1 MKPMRIGTIVALL
14 LCGAAATAQ
23 AAPTAGEEQRLRD
36 AAAVLNSMHGTDTGI
51 PQNVWNKA
59 ACVIVVPSLKKAA
72 FGFGG
77 EYGKGVMTCRRGI
90 ENGAQENEWS
100 APSFVRLEKG
110 SWGFQIGAEETD
122 LVLLVMNRKG
132 MDKLLQDKVSLGAG
146 ASVAAGPVGRSAAAA
161 TDAQMSAEILS
172 YSRSHGLFAGIDIS
186 GGVLGPDTEAN
197 ANLYGHEVSAKAI
210 LADATVAT
218 PPVAQPFIT
227 AVRTQGPV
235 ATTGRGR

>member
-1 MKPMRIGTIVALL
+1 MKIATLTAVLLAGVVA
-14 LCGAAATAQ
+14 AAQ
-23 AAPTAGEEQRLRD
+23 AAPTAGEMQRLRD
-36 AAAVLNSMHGTDTGI
+36 AAAVLNSMHGAETSI
-51 PQNVWNKA
+51 PQNIWNKA
-59 ACVIVVPSLKKAA
+59 DCVIVIPGLKKAA

-77 EYGKGVMTCRRGI
+77 EYGKGVMTCRRGS
-90 ENGAQENEWS
+90 ENEWS

-122 LVLLVMNRKG
+122 LVLMVMNRTG

-146 ASVAAGPVGRSAAAA
+146 ASVAAGPVGRTANAA

-197 ANLYGHEVSAKAI
+197 ANLYGQEIAAKRI
-210 LADATVAT
+210 LADAAVPT
-218 PPVAQPFIT
+218 PSDARPFIT
-227 AVRTQGPV
+227 AVKGEYPV

>member
-1 MKPMRIGTIVALL
+1 MKKPMKIATLTAVLLAGVVAV
-14 LCGAAATAQ
+14 AQ
-23 AAPTAGEEQRLRD
+23 AAPTAGEMQRLRD
-36 AAAVLNSMHGTDTGI
+36 AAAVLNSMHGTETSI
-51 PQNVWNKA
+51 PQNIWNKA
-59 ACVIVVPSLKKAA
+59 DCVIVIPGLKKAA

-77 EYGKGVMTCRRGI
+77 EYGKGVMTCRRGS
-90 ENGAQENEWS
+90 ENEWS

-122 LVLLVMNRKG
+122 LVLMVMNRTG

-146 ASVAAGPVGRSAAAA
+146 ASVAAGPVGRTANAA

-197 ANLYGHEVSAKAI
+197 ANLYGHEIGAKRI
-210 LADATVAT
+210 LADAAVPT
-218 PPVAQPFIT
+218 PSDARPFIT
-227 AVRTQGPV
+227 AVKGEYPV

>member
-1 MKPMRIGTIVALL
+1 MKIASILTVLL
-14 LCGAAATAQ
+14 LGTVAVAQ
-23 AAPTAGEEQRLRD
+23 AAPTSGEEQRLRD
-36 AAAVLNSMHGTDTGI
+36 AAAVLNSMHGTETGI
-51 PQNVWNKA
+51 PQNIWNRA
-59 ACVIVVPSLKKAA
+59 ACVIVIPSLKKAA

-77 EYGKGVMTCRRGI
+77 EYGKGVMTCRRGAETADM
-90 ENGAQENEWS
+90 ENDWS

-132 MDKLLQDKVSLGAG
+132 MNKLLQDKVSLGAG
-146 ASVAAGPVGRSAAAA
+146 ASVAAGPVGRTASAA

-210 LADATVAT
+210 LADATVST
-218 PPVAQPFIT
+218 PAEARPFIT
-227 AVRTQGPV
+227 AVRSAGPV
-235 ATTGRGR
+235 ATTGKGR

>member
-1 MKPMRIGTIVALL
+1 VRKPMKIATFTAVLLAGMVA
-14 LCGAAATAQ
+14 AAQ
-23 AAPTAGEEQRLRD
+23 AAPTAGETQRIRD
-36 AAAVLNSMHGTDTGI
+36 AAAVLNSMHGSEASI
-51 PQNVWNKA
+51 PQNIWNKA
-59 ACVIVVPSLKKAA
+59 ACVIVIPGLKKAA

-77 EYGKGVMTCRRGI
+77 EYGKGVMTCRRGT
-90 ENGAQENEWS
+90 ENEWT

-122 LVLLVMNRKG
+122 LVLMVMNHTG

-146 ASVAAGPVGRSAAAA
+146 ASVAAGPVGRTANAA

-197 ANLYGHEVSAKAI
+197 ANLYGHEVNPKHI
-210 LADATVAT
+210 LADAAVPT
-218 PPVAQPFIT
+218 PSDAQPFIT
-227 AVRTQGPV
+227 AVKGEYPV